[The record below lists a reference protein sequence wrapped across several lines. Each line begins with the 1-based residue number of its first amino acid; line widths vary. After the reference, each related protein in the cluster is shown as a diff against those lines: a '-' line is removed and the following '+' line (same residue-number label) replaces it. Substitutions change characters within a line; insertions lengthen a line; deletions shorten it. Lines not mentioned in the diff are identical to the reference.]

1 MTEKILTAMFAIVSL
16 LYLYFAHQLS
26 FGSLQNPQSGF
37 LPITIGI
44 IAIILSFIL
53 IIKQLRS
60 TKAESAELV
69 NWTKFTFIFL
79 GLIFYILFFKFL
91 GYFFSTLFFL
101 LYLLKIASEKTDWWN
116 PFIISFISSTSFY
129 LLFKYYLD
137 VTLP

>member
-60 TKAESAELV
+60 TKAESAESV
-69 NWTKFTFIFL
+69 NWTKFTFILL

-91 GYFFSTLFFL
+91 GYFFSTLFF
-101 LYLLKIASEKTDWWN
+101 
-116 PFIISFISSTSFY
+116 IISGLLIY
-129 LLFKYYLD
+129 LF
-137 VTLP
+137 P